1 MPSIKKKLRLPTA
14 FLNILDLTQ
23 NKDHGMQ
30 NIRKFA
36 LLFHPLFIFQK
47 VKKEKFTKL
56 SCGMEG
62 PKRKRPKL
70 FRLDNSPKV
79 LGLDIELLPNEIL
92 VKIFSYFNIKV
103 LLKCGQVNKK
113 FRQISHDN
121 SFWKCVN
128 LYRQRV
134 SFQFVAHILQLGTEY
149 LNLQEVILLG
159 DGHVDI
165 PQKNSL
171 KYLNLAFSK
180 IEDKFLVRL
189 LRSSVSLE
197 KLSFEGGNHNFEQ
210 IRYDEVTMK
219 LRMSWFIECLLPNFK
234 TLTTLDLS
242 NSSVYQYKLDSESLK
257 GILLNCVELKEAN
270 FEGAQITDAEFF
282 VNNLT
287 PKIEKLNISWSESF
301 KDKHIV
307 QMVKRCN
314 NITELDLAGCDIA
327 NGLLGENQ
335 NALIAIS
342 ENLSQSLVKLELPDQ
357 SIVYPDFLKSLPKL
371 RYLWIHNEEFICD
384 FMKEYP
390 LIFLNKDL
398 SSIANCAEEYFR
410 PEKGFWEVNCAS
422 ADKKIRR

>member
-92 VKIFSYFNIKV
+92 VKIFSYFNVKV

-159 DGHVDI
+159 DGHADI

-171 KYLNLAFSK
+171 KYLNLAFGK
-180 IEDKFLVRL
+180 IEDNFLVRL

-197 KLSFEGGNHNFEQ
+197 KIS
-210 IRYDEVTMK
+210 
-219 LRMSWFIECLLPNFK
+219 
-234 TLTTLDLS
+234 LTRVNQKHLYVDYAPDYEKRTLDMM
-242 NSSVYQYKLDSESLK
+242 N
-257 GILLNCVELKEAN
+257 
-270 FEGAQITDAEFF
+270 
-282 VNNLT
+282 
-287 PKIEKLNISWSESF
+287 
-301 KDKHIV
+301 
-307 QMVKRCN
+307 
-314 NITELDLAGCDIA
+314 
-327 NGLLGENQ
+327 
-335 NALIAIS
+335 
-342 ENLSQSLVKLELPDQ
+342 
-357 SIVYPDFLKSLPKL
+357 
-371 RYLWIHNEEFICD
+371 
-384 FMKEYP
+384 
-390 LIFLNKDL
+390 
-398 SSIANCAEEYFR
+398 
-410 PEKGFWEVNCAS
+410 
-422 ADKKIRR
+422 

>member
-1 MPSIKKKLRLPTA
+1 
-14 FLNILDLTQ
+14 
-23 NKDHGMQ
+23 
-30 NIRKFA
+30 
-36 LLFHPLFIFQK
+36 
-47 VKKEKFTKL
+47 
-56 SCGMEG
+56 MEG

-197 KLSFEGGNHNFEQ
+197 KLSFEGGSHNFEQ

-219 LRMSWFIECLLPNFK
+219 LRMSWFIECLLPNIK
-234 TLTTLDLS
+234 MLTTLDLS

-287 PKIEKLNISWSESF
+287 PKIEKLNISSNHAF
-301 KDKHIV
+301 RYKHILPL
-307 QMVKRCN
+307 VKRCKN
-314 NITELDLAGCDIA
+314 VTELDLGGFEPYCDFDE
-327 NGLLGENQ
+327 ENEKC
-335 NALIAIS
+335 LIAIS
-342 ENLSQSLVKLELPDQ
+342 ENLSQSMVKLQLPDDC
-357 SIVYPDFLKSLPKL
+357 ILNHEFLKSLPKL
-371 RYLWIHNEEFICD
+371 RYLWTNNEEFTCSLLKD
-384 FMKEYP
+384 YP
-390 LIFLNKDL
+390 LIILNKDNRNP
-398 SSIANCAEEYFR
+398 SIVHCAEYFE
-410 PEKGFWEVNCAS
+410 PEQGFWDVKCTVVNFPNP
-422 ADKKIRR
+422 R